1 MNLIMQKNTMSKYFI
16 KELGKVHSTNSYAL
30 DNFSSFEDRTIV
42 FSKHQTNGRG
52 RYNRHWVSD
61 ETENLFITILLK
73 PENIDT
79 FPFSNLTQYL
89 SVIVCNYL
97 EEKFNI
103 DANIKWPN
111 DILVEKAKISGIL
124 AEAYTEKNKIKGLVL
139 GFGLNV
145 NMQKETID
153 NIDQKATSLSI
164 LKNENFDV
172 DIIVEEIAERFF
184 EKYEQFVQQGFSYIK
199 NEYLQRCD
207 FLGSNIT
214 VKEVNKKTNYKA
226 IDIDEEG
233 LLIVEDEFGSNS
245 KIITGDILWKC

>member
-16 KELGKVHSTNSYAL
+16 KKLGKVHSTNSYAL
-30 DNFSSFEDRTIV
+30 DNFSSLEDRTIV
-42 FSKHQTNGRG
+42 FSKYQTNGRG

-61 ETENLFITILLK
+61 GNENLYVSFLLK
-73 PENIDT
+73 PENIDS

-89 SVIVCNYL
+89 SVIVCDYL
-97 EEKFNI
+97 EEKFYIN
-103 DANIKWPN
+103 ANIKWPN

-124 AEAYTEKNKIKGLVL
+124 AEAYSEKNKIKGIVL

-145 NMQKETID
+145 NLSKETVEK
-153 NIDQKATSLSI
+153 IDQKATTLSI
-164 LKNENFDV
+164 LKNEIFDV
-172 DIIVEEIAERFF
+172 DVIVEEIAERFF
-184 EKYEQFVQQGFSYIK
+184 DKYEQFVQKGFSQIKKEYIS
-199 NEYLQRCD
+199 RCD

-214 VKEVNKKTNYKA
+214 VKEMNKITNYKA

-245 KIITGDILWKC
+245 KIITGDVLWKC